1 MDKICFKAG
10 EKAPDF
16 SLLDQNENEFK
27 LSSHKGKRIL
37 LSFHPLAWTG
47 VCNQQVMDLDNH
59 FDDFESLNT
68 VVLSLSVD
76 SIPTK
81 KAWAESL
88 GLSNTRLLSDFWP
101 HGKIAKLYHLF
112 REKQGTSERANIII
126 NEKQIIE
133 FIRIYEIPEIPDID
147 EILTILREM
156 DEH

>member
-68 VVLSLSVD
+68 VVLSISVD

-88 GLSNTRLLSDFWP
+88 GLSNTKLLSDFWP

>member
-68 VVLSLSVD
+68 VVLSISVD